1 LLFSQANHLQIQTH
15 REDKAS
21 DSAANSV
28 NSSDDDSL
36 ADNVTDEEDD
46 EDKHSN
52 DEDPEGVM
60 PDELDDPQSPVD
72 GLQQFDWG
80 SAEAELDEFLASG
93 SEDGDSDTG
102 SVTSRKKMSRLSKN
116 TTDRSL
122 GASDRSQRSNISVR
136 GKKHPRDE
144 TDDDETDEESS
155 LAKKQRL
162 ARVRTTGLKTVKTPN
177 SANSESSLP
186 TPEITGEE
194 ELDDA
199 DQPQNAEDES
209 DVDDDLEAE
218 MMAEFEKE
226 RDWGEEPQDDD
237 AGYGDEDDDEVG

>member
-1 LLFSQANHLQIQTH
+1 VECT
-15 REDKAS
+15 K
-21 DSAANSV
+21 
-28 NSSDDDSL
+28 
-36 ADNVTDEEDD
+36 
-46 EDKHSN
+46 
-52 DEDPEGVM
+52 
-60 PDELDDPQSPVD
+60 
-72 GLQQFDWG
+72 
-80 SAEAELDEFLASG
+80 
-93 SEDGDSDTG
+93 
-102 SVTSRKKMSRLSKN
+102 
-116 TTDRSL
+116 RSL

-177 SANSESSLP
+177 SAKSESSLP

-194 ELDDA
+194 ELDDVDQLPNA
-199 DQPQNAEDES
+199 DDEG
-209 DVDDDLEAE
+209 DVDEDDLEAE

-237 AGYGDEDDDEVG
+237 TGYGDEDDDEGG